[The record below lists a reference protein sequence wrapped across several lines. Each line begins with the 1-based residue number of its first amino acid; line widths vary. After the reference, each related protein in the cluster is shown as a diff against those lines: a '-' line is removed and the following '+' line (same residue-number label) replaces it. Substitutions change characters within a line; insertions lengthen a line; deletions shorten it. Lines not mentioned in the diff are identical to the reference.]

1 MVGLNMKRVGN
12 LYNDIDINYI
22 FNIYKQVKS
31 NTKNK
36 YKIYKFDSFLS
47 MNVYSIYKTFMNG
60 NYAPKGYNIFLIK
73 EPKYRIVMSQN
84 IYDKVINHVIGNLL
98 IKALDNTL
106 INTNVATRKGKG
118 THYGL
123 KCLKKYL
130 NDLKSENVYAL
141 KFDISKYFYNINHE
155 ILKDEIRRKIKDK
168 RFLDILFKIISSTDR
183 GVNERIEKLK
193 KQEISR
199 LNNIDRI
206 NEVKRIPIY
215 KKGYG
220 LPIGNL
226 TSQIMAI
233 YYLNYLDH
241 YIKEKLKIKYYIR
254 YMDDGVLLCNN
265 KNYLRYCLKEIERIV
280 SLYDLKLNDKTKI
293 INVNKEGLEFLGFR
307 FYIINNKLIMKLR
320 VSVKRNFKRKMKLI
334 KKSKINFPISV
345 VASYKGQL
353 KYGNCYNLLNN
364 ILSK

>member
-12 LYNDIDINYI
+12 LYSSIDINYI
-22 FNIYKQVKS
+22 FNIYKQVRS

-47 MNVYSIYKTFMNG
+47 INVYRIYKTFRNC
-60 NYAPKGYNIFLIK
+60 NYTPSEYNIFLIK

-98 IKALDNTL
+98 IKALDSSL

-123 KCLKKYL
+123 KYLKKYL
-130 NDLKSENVYAL
+130 NELKGEDVYVL
-141 KFDISKYFYNINHE
+141 KFDISKYFYSINHE
-155 ILKDEIRRKIKDK
+155 ILIEEIRRKIKDK
-168 RFLDILFKIISSTDR
+168 RFLDVLFKIINSTDR
-183 GVNERIEKLK
+183 GVNDRIEKLK
-193 KQEISR
+193 ELEISR
-199 LNNIDRI
+199 LDNIDKI

-241 YIKEKLKIKYYIR
+241 YIKEKLKIKHYIR
-254 YMDDGVLLCNN
+254 YMDDGILLCND
-265 KNYLRYCLKEIERIV
+265 KSYLRYCLKEIERIV

-293 INVNKEGLEFLGFR
+293 INVNKEGLDFLGFR
-307 FYIINNKLIMKLR
+307 LYIINNRIIMKLR
-320 VSVKRNFKRKMKLI
+320 SSVKRNFKKKMKLI
-334 KKSKINFPISV
+334 KKNKINCPVNV

-353 KYGNCYNLLNN
+353 KYGNCYNLLTNN
-364 ILSK
+364 LAK